1 MIPLR
6 LLIPSSAALLFA
18 SCASQKAD
26 EYDTAN
32 PYGTADYGAA
42 DASVAPVNPTYDTPA
57 AYEETSAMA
66 NTTPVPS
73 PPVAPHLPASKPV
86 PSPASSGGAAT
97 VHTIGKG
104 DTLWGLSKQYKVSVD
119 AIKQANGLTKDTV
132 VLGSKLNIPAR

>member
-6 LLIPSSAALLFA
+6 LLIPASASLLFA

-26 EYDTAN
+26 DYDTAN
-32 PYGTADYGAA
+32 PYGTADYGTA

-57 AYEETSAMA
+57 AYEETS
-66 NTTPVPS
+66 TTTTTQVPA

-86 PSPASSGGAAT
+86 PSPATSGGVAT

-104 DTLWGLSKQYKVSVD
+104 DTLWGLSKKYKVSVD